1 MVPSRARS
9 EQALERGDLSA
20 PLRAPISLEQQR
32 SGTAGKD
39 AGAPFLGF
47 GTMTFLATPTRMAAL
62 CIAAGFSLLA
72 CSSGPRAVR
81 GSDEPGLDYHAMSTR
96 LDKRDLQQMMQENM
110 QTMRNSAVVQ
120 RWMQENR
127 PAVAVLP
134 IQNETSEHIE
144 SALNALISDIE
155 TELINWG
162 AVKVISL
169 QNQTQMMEEIRRQY
183 SDGFD
188 QTQIAHWGQQI
199 GARYFVT
206 GKVYTTDERVGDQRR
221 VQYYLFIQVLNVETG
236 EILFQ
241 NKTNTTKAM
250 IRD

>member
-1 MVPSRARS
+1 VL
-9 EQALERGDLSA
+9 ALLGLS
-20 PLRAPISLEQQR
+20 L
-32 SGTAGKD
+32 T
-39 AGAPFLGF
+39 
-47 GTMTFLATPTRMAAL
+47 
-62 CIAAGFSLLA
+62 A

-81 GSDEPGLDYHAMSTR
+81 GSDEPGLDHHAMSTG

-110 QTMRNSAVVQ
+110 KTMRNSAVVQ
-120 RWMQENR
+120 RWMQEDR
-127 PAVAVLP
+127 PAVSVLP
-134 IQNETSEHIE
+134 LQNETSEHID

-169 QNQTQMMEEIRRQY
+169 QNQQSMMEEIRRQY
-183 SDGFD
+183 GDGFD
-188 QTQIAHWGQQI
+188 QTQIAHWGKQI
-199 GARYFVT
+199 GARYFIT
-206 GKVYTTDERVGDQRR
+206 GKVYTTDERVEDQRR

-241 NKTNTTKAM
+241 NKTETTKAM